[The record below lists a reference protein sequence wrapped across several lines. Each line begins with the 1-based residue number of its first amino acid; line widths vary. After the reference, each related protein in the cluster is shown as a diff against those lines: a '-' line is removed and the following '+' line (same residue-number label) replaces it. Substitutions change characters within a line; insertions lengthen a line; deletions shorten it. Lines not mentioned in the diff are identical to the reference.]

1 MESTNSLLII
11 APEAKLRIEEALAE
25 RGVPYF
31 RVYIQGGGCS
41 GYSYQFDV
49 ASEKNADDFEIS
61 KLIKEHIKHYLGS
74 LNEIFVENQGKD
86 FLVKHAKKIDQFII
100 LTKLPIIQ
108 HYAPGLN

>member
-49 ASEKNADDFEIS
+49 ASEKNADDFEMTLDHGAVLVDAASATPSRFSIS
-61 KLIKEHIKHYLGS
+61 ARASCPSANSFG
-74 LNEIFVENQGKD
+74 
-86 FLVKHAKKIDQFII
+86 
-100 LTKLPIIQ
+100 
-108 HYAPGLN
+108 

>member
-31 RVYIQGGGCS
+31 RVYIQVGGCS

-49 ASEKNADDFEIS
+49 ASEKNADDFEMTLDHGAVLVDAAS
-61 KLIKEHIKHYLGS
+61 ATLLSGS
-74 LNEIFVENQGKD
+74 TLNFQDELWSRQFVIENPNARQTCGCGAS
-86 FLVKHAKKIDQFII
+86 FA
-100 LTKLPIIQ
+100 
-108 HYAPGLN
+108 A

>member
-49 ASEKNADDFEIS
+49 ASEKNADDFEMTLDHGAVLVDAAS
-61 KLIKEHIKHYLGS
+61 ATLLAGS
-74 LNEIFVENQGKD
+74 TLNFQDELWNRQFVIENPNARQTCGCGAS
-86 FLVKHAKKIDQFII
+86 FA
-100 LTKLPIIQ
+100 
-108 HYAPGLN
+108 A